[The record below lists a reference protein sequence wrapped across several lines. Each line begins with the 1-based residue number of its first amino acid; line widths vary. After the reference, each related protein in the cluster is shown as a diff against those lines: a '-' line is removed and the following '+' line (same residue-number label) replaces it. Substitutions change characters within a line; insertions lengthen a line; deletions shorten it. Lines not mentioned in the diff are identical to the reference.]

1 MFLPNKIHANKL
13 ALYSKMMVFIGYKGK
28 CYHFM
33 HYTQGNMIFCF
44 TYTIFDEK
52 FFHKYTNSCIKEYK
66 LYDKLLDRI
75 SLEIELS
82 VPEPSGENR
91 LALVFIPH
99 IHICPIQMILFLILL
114 YFLIDS
120 NIEIQSSS
128 PQ

>member
-13 ALYSKMMVFIGYKGK
+13 TLYSKMMIFIGYKNK

-33 HYTQGNMIFCF
+33 HYTQGNMIFCS
-44 TYTIFDEK
+44 TYVIFDEK
-52 FFHKYTNSCIKEYK
+52 FFHKYTNSYIKEYK

-75 SLEIELS
+75 SLEIESS

-99 IHICPIQMILFLILL
+99 IYICPIQNNSFPHSSLL
-114 YFLIDS
+114 SY
-120 NIEIQSSS
+120 
-128 PQ
+128 